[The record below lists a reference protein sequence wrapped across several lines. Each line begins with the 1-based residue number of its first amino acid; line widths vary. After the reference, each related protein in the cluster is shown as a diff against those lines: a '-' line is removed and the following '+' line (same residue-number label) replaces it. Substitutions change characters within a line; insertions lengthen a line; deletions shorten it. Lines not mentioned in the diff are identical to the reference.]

1 MNYSL
6 FIILQKYGTIQVQFL
21 IGHVSGPFPEG
32 AALKSKEDYNMK
44 KLKRLAALGTAA
56 VLAAGVLTGCGG
68 GGGNADTAA
77 PAADSSNAAGDDAA
91 AGDAA
96 SGDAASVEKID
107 LVFSHINAE
116 THTWHKMAVKFKEL
130 IEEKSGGNI
139 TVTIYPNN
147 QLGSEIETVQSA
159 IAGMGD
165 CDIVLTGESM
175 QTYVEEL
182 GIIGMPYA
190 ITSDEH
196 MEAVL
201 NGEVGQELDELM
213 LSAGLRNLG
222 AVRRGPRNITSNKE
236 IHSPDDLQGFII
248 RTPESSMTMAAF
260 NAMGAKP
267 TPMAFSEIFT
277 SLQQGVIHGQ
287 ENPLANIY
295 DASLYEVQDYVIE
308 TEHLRAW
315 VYMAISETRFSS
327 FSPAAQAMIQECA
340 AEAINYEHELFLEEE
355 ASLKS
360 TLEEKGMT
368 FIEVDQAPF
377 KEKAVAGVLEVL
389 SDRQKAIYEKMVAA
403 DPAAQ

>member
-1 MNYSL
+1 MTALAGCGS
-6 FIILQKYGTIQVQFL
+6 KAEETKAAA
-21 IGHVSGPFPEG
+21 PAETEAAAEAEAPAAEG
-32 AALKSKEDYNMK
+32 AAELEEIN
-44 KLKRLAALGTAA
+44 
-56 VLAAGVLTGCGG
+56 
-68 GGGNADTAA
+68 
-77 PAADSSNAAGDDAA
+77 
-91 AGDAA
+91 
-96 SGDAASVEKID
+96 

-116 THTWHKMAVKFKEL
+116 THTWHKLALKFKEL
-130 IEEKSGGNI
+130 VEERSGGKI
-139 TVTIYPNN
+139 TCTIYPNN

-196 MEAVL
+196 MDAVL
-201 NGEVGQELDELM
+201 NGEVGAELDALM
-213 LSAGLRNLG
+213 QQAGLRNLG
-222 AVRRGPRNITSNKE
+222 AIKRGPRNITSNKE
-236 IHSPDDLQGFII
+236 IHTPDDLQGFII
-248 RTPESSMTMAAF
+248 RTPESKMTMAAF
-260 NAMGAKP
+260 EAMGAKP

-315 VYMAISETRFSS
+315 VYMAISEARMGS
-327 FSPAAQAMIQECA
+327 FSEAAQALITECA
-340 AEAINYEHELFLEEE
+340 EEAIAYEHELFLEDE
-355 ASLKS
+355 ANLKS
-360 TLEEKGMT
+360 VLEEKGMT

-377 KEKAVAGVLEVL
+377 KEKAVSGVLAVL
-389 SDRQKAIYEKMVAA
+389 SDKQKAIYEKMVAA
-403 DPAAQ
+403 DPAAN

>member
-1 MNYSL
+1 MR
-6 FIILQKYGTIQVQFL
+6 KMKKV
-21 IGHVSGPFPEG
+21 
-32 AALKSKEDYNMK
+32 AALS
-44 KLKRLAALGTAA
+44 TAA
-56 VLAAGVLTGCGG
+56 ILAMSALAGCGSK
-68 GGGNADTAA
+68 AEETTAA
-77 PAADSSNAAGDDAA
+77 PAETEAA
-91 AGDAA
+91 APAETEAA
-96 SGDAASVEKID
+96 APAEGEATAEVEEID

-130 IEEKSGGNI
+130 IEEKSGGKI
-139 TVTIYPNN
+139 TCTIYPNN

-196 MEAVL
+196 MDAVL
-201 NGEVGQELDELM
+201 NGEVGAELDALM
-213 LSAGLRNLG
+213 LQAGLRNLG
-222 AVRRGPRNITSNKE
+222 AVKRGPRNITSNKE
-236 IHSPDDLQGFII
+236 IHTPDDLQGFII
-248 RTPESSMTMAAF
+248 RTPESKMTMAAF
-260 NAMGAKP
+260 EAMGAKP

-315 VYMAISETRFSS
+315 VYFAISEARFSS

-340 AEAINYEHELFLEEE
+340 TEAIAYEHELFLEDE
-355 ASLKS
+355 AKLKS
-360 TLEEKGMT
+360 VLEENGMT

-377 KEKAVAGVLEVL
+377 KEKAVEGVLAVL
-389 SDRQKAIYEKMVAA
+389 SDKQKAIYEKMVAA
-403 DPAAQ
+403 DPAA

>member
-1 MNYSL
+1 MR
-6 FIILQKYGTIQVQFL
+6 K
-21 IGHVSGPFPEG
+21 
-32 AALKSKEDYNMK
+32 MK
-44 KLKRLAALGTAA
+44 KFAAFAAA
-56 VLAAGVLTGCGG
+56 VMAAGVLTACGG
-68 GGGNADTAA
+68 SSSGTAATTAA
-77 PAADSSNAAGDDAA
+77 PAAPAA
-91 AGDAA
+91 ANNEGGGTDSAE
-96 SGDAASVEKID
+96 VEKID

-116 THTWHKMAVKFKEL
+116 THTWHKMALKFKEL
-130 IEEKSGGNI
+130 IEERSGGNI

-196 MEAVL
+196 MDAVL

-213 LSAGLRNLG
+213 LKAGLRNLG
-222 AVRRGPRNITSNKE
+222 AIKRGPRNITSNKE
-236 IHSPDDLQGFII
+236 IHTPEDLQGFII
-248 RTPESSMTMAAF
+248 RTPESKMTMAAF
-260 NAMGAKP
+260 EAMGAKP

-315 VYMAISETRFSS
+315 VYMAISEARFSS
-327 FSPAAQAMIQECA
+327 FSPAAQQMIQECA
-340 AEAINYEHELFLEEE
+340 TEAIAYEHELFLEDE
-355 ASLKS
+355 AQLKS

-377 KEKAVAGVLEVL
+377 KEKAVSGVLAVL

-403 DPAAQ
+403 DPAAN

>member
-1 MNYSL
+1 MRKMRR
-6 FIILQKYGTIQVQFL
+6 F
-21 IGHVSGPFPEG
+21 
-32 AALKSKEDYNMK
+32 
-44 KLKRLAALGTAA
+44 AALGAAA
-56 VLAAGVLTGCGG
+56 VLAAGALTGCGG
-68 GGGNADTAA
+68 SGG
-77 PAADSSNAAGDDAA
+77 SSGGSSTPTTTQAA
-91 AGDAA
+91 AGGDQSADNSNAGGSADA
-96 SGDAASVEKID
+96 GVEKID

-116 THTWHKMAVKFKEL
+116 THTWHKLAMKFKEL

-196 MEAVL
+196 MDAVL
-201 NGEVGQELDELM
+201 NGEVGKELDELM

-222 AVRRGPRNITSNKE
+222 AIRRGPRNITSNKE

-260 NAMGAKP
+260 EAMGAKP

-295 DASLYEVQDYVIE
+295 DASLFEV
-308 TEHLRAW
+308 
-315 VYMAISETRFSS
+315 
-327 FSPAAQAMIQECA
+327 
-340 AEAINYEHELFLEEE
+340 
-355 ASLKS
+355 
-360 TLEEKGMT
+360 
-368 FIEVDQAPF
+368 
-377 KEKAVAGVLEVL
+377 
-389 SDRQKAIYEKMVAA
+389 
-403 DPAAQ
+403 

>member
-1 MNYSL
+1 MRK
-6 FIILQKYGTIQVQFL
+6 IQKI
-21 IGHVSGPFPEG
+21 
-32 AALKSKEDYNMK
+32 AALVMA
-44 KLKRLAALGTAA
+44 AALAVGSLTA
-56 VLAAGVLTGCGG
+56 CGG
-68 GGGNADTAA
+68 GSSTASTTAA
-77 PAADSSNAAGDDAA
+77 AAANDAAGGDAA
-91 AGDAA
+91 AADGE
-96 SGDAASVEKID
+96 VEEIN

-116 THTWHKMAVKFKEL
+116 THTWHKMALKFKEL
-130 IEEKSGGNI
+130 IEEKSGGKI

-201 NGEVGQELDELM
+201 NGEVGKELEDLM
-213 LSAGLRNLG
+213 LSAGLRVLG
-222 AVRRGPRNITSNKE
+222 PIRRGPREITSNKL
-236 IHSPDDLQGFII
+236 IKTPDDLQGFII
-248 RTPESSMTMAAF
+248 RTPESTMTMAAF
-260 NAMGAKP
+260 EAMGAKP

-295 DASLYEVQDYVIE
+295 DASLYEVQDYVIK
-308 TEHLRAW
+308 TDHLRAW
-315 VYMAISETRFSS
+315 VYFAISEARYSS

-340 AEAINYEHELFLEEE
+340 TEAIDYEHELFLEEE
-355 ASLKS
+355 ANLQS
-360 TLEEKGMT
+360 TLEEKGME
-368 FIEVDQAPF
+368 FIDVDQEPF

-389 SDRQKAIYEKMVAA
+389 TDRQKEIYEKMVAA
-403 DPAAQ
+403 DPAAN

>member
-1 MNYSL
+1 M
-6 FIILQKYGTIQVQFL
+6 
-21 IGHVSGPFPEG
+21 
-32 AALKSKEDYNMK
+32 KEMK
-44 KLKRLAALGTAA
+44 RVAALGAA
-56 VLAAGVLTGCGG
+56 VILAAGTLAGCGG
-68 GGGNADTAA
+68 GGSSA
-77 PAADSSNAAGDDAA
+77 PATKAADSGNSNNANSGGGSGDS
-91 AGDAA
+91 AA
-96 SGDAASVEKID
+96 SGVEKID

-116 THTWHKMAVKFKEL
+116 THTWHKMALKFKEL
-130 IEEKSGGNI
+130 VEEKSGGNI

-196 MEAVL
+196 MDAVL
-201 NGEVGQELDELM
+201 NGDVGKELDELM
-213 LSAGLRNLG
+213 LSAGLRDLG
-222 AVRRGPRNITSNKE
+222 AIRRGPRNITSNKE

-260 NAMGAKP
+260 EAMGAKP

-295 DASLYEVQDYVIE
+295 DASLFEVQDYVIE
-308 TEHLRAW
+308 SEHLRAW

-327 FSPAAQAMIQECA
+327 FSPEAQAIIQECA
-340 AEAINYEHELFLEEE
+340 TEAINYEHELFLEEE
-355 ASLKS
+355 ATLKS

-377 KEKAVAGVLEVL
+377 KEKAVAGVLSVL
-389 SDRQKAIYEKMVAA
+389 TDRQKAIYDKIVAA
-403 DPAAQ
+403 DPAA

>member
-1 MNYSL
+1 MR
-6 FIILQKYGTIQVQFL
+6 KMKKV
-21 IGHVSGPFPEG
+21 
-32 AALKSKEDYNMK
+32 AALS
-44 KLKRLAALGTAA
+44 TAA
-56 VLAAGVLTGCGG
+56 VLAMSALAGCGSKTE
-68 GGGNADTAA
+68 ATTAA
-77 PAADSSNAAGDDAA
+77 PAETEAA
-91 AGDAA
+91 AETEKAA
-96 SGDAASVEKID
+96 EGEAAAEAGAEVEKIN

-130 IEEKSGGNI
+130 IEERSGGNI

-196 MEAVL
+196 MDAVL
-201 NGEVGQELDELM
+201 NGEVGKELDELM

-222 AVRRGPRNITSNKE
+222 AIRRGPRNVTSNKE
-236 IHSPDDLQGFII
+236 IHTPDDLKGFII
-248 RTPESSMTMAAF
+248 RTPESKMTMAAF
-260 NAMGAKP
+260 EAMGAKP

-315 VYMAISETRFSS
+315 VYMAISEARFST
-327 FSPAAQAMIQECA
+327 FSPAAQQMIQECA
-340 AEAINYEHELFLEEE
+340 TEAINYEHELFLESE
-355 ASLKS
+355 ANLKS
-360 TLEEKGMT
+360 MLEEKGMT

-377 KEKAVAGVLEVL
+377 KEKAVSGVLAVL
-389 SDRQKAIYEKMVAA
+389 SDKQKAIYEKMVAA
-403 DPAAQ
+403 DPAK

>member
-1 MNYSL
+1 M
-6 FIILQKYGTIQVQFL
+6 K
-21 IGHVSGPFPEG
+21 
-32 AALKSKEDYNMK
+32 KMK
-44 KLKRLAALGTAA
+44 KLTALGMAA
-56 VLAAGVLTGCGG
+56 VLAAGLLAGCGG
-68 GGGNADTAA
+68 SGSSSAPATQAANNGGSADSGSADNGGG
-77 PAADSSNAAGDDAA
+77 AG
-91 AGDAA
+91 
-96 SGDAASVEKID
+96 VEKID

-116 THTWHKMAVKFKEL
+116 THTWHKMALKFKEL

-139 TVTIYPNN
+139 KVTIYPNN

-190 ITSDEH
+190 ITSEAH
-196 MEAVL
+196 MDAVL
-201 NGEVGQELDELM
+201 NGDVGKELDDLM

-222 AVRRGPRNITSNKE
+222 AIRRGPRNITSNKE
-236 IHSPDDLQGFII
+236 IHTPDDLQGFII

-260 NAMGAKP
+260 EAMGAKP

-295 DASLYEVQDYVIE
+295 DASLFEVQKYVIE
-308 TEHLRAW
+308 SEHLRAW

-327 FSPAAQAMIQECA
+327 FSPEAQAMIQECA
-340 AEAINYEHELFLEEE
+340 TEAINYEHELFLEEE
-355 ASLKS
+355 ATLKS

-368 FIEVDQAPF
+368 FIEVDQSLF
-377 KEKAVAGVLEVL
+377 KEKAVSGVLNVL
-389 SDRQKAIYEKMVAA
+389 TDRQKAIYEKIVAA
-403 DPAAQ
+403 DPEA

>member
-1 MNYSL
+1 MR
-6 FIILQKYGTIQVQFL
+6 KMKKV
-21 IGHVSGPFPEG
+21 
-32 AALKSKEDYNMK
+32 AALS
-44 KLKRLAALGTAA
+44 TAA
-56 VLAAGVLTGCGG
+56 VLAMSALAGCGSKTE
-68 GGGNADTAA
+68 ATTAA
-77 PAADSSNAAGDDAA
+77 PAETEAA
-91 AGDAA
+91 AETEKAA
-96 SGDAASVEKID
+96 EAGAEVEKID

-130 IEEKSGGNI
+130 IEERSGGNI

-196 MEAVL
+196 MDAVL
-201 NGEVGQELDELM
+201 NGEVGKELDELM
-213 LSAGLRNLG
+213 LKAGLRNLG
-222 AVRRGPRNITSNKE
+222 AIRRGPRNVTSNKE
-236 IHSPDDLQGFII
+236 IHTPDDLKGFII
-248 RTPESSMTMAAF
+248 RTPESKMTMAAF
-260 NAMGAKP
+260 EAMGAKP

-315 VYMAISETRFSS
+315 VYMAISEARFSS
-327 FSPAAQAMIQECA
+327 FSPAAQQMIQECA
-340 AEAINYEHELFLEEE
+340 TEAINYEHELFLESE
-355 ASLKS
+355 ANLKS
-360 TLEEKGMT
+360 MLEEKGMT
-368 FIEVDQAPF
+368 FIEVDQTPF
-377 KEKAVAGVLEVL
+377 KEKAVSGVLAVL
-389 SDRQKAIYEKMVAA
+389 SDKQKAIYEKMVAA
-403 DPAAQ
+403 DPAK

>member
-1 MNYSL
+1 MRKGKKFVAL
-6 FIILQKYGTIQVQFL
+6 
-21 IGHVSGPFPEG
+21 G
-32 AALKSKEDYNMK
+32 AAAVMAASM
-44 KLKRLAALGTAA
+44 LA
-56 VLAAGVLTGCGG
+56 GCGG
-68 GGGNADTAA
+68 SK
-77 PAADSSNAAGDDAA
+77 PAATEAPKKTAA
-91 AGDAA
+91 AGEAEKKEP
-96 SGDAASVEKID
+96 SGDASADVEKID

-116 THTWHKMAVKFKEL
+116 THTWHKMAEKFKEL

-196 MEAVL
+196 MDAVL
-201 NGEVGQELDELM
+201 EGEVGKELDELM
-213 LSAGLRNLG
+213 LQAGLRSLG
-222 AVRRGPRNITSNKE
+222 AVKRGPRNITANKE
-236 IHSPDDLQGFII
+236 IHSPDDLKGFII
-248 RTPESSMTMAAF
+248 RTPESKMTMAAF
-260 NAMGAKP
+260 EAMGAKP

-287 ENPLANIY
+287 ENPLANIF

-315 VYMAISETRFSS
+315 VYMAISEARFSS

-340 AEAINYEHELFLEEE
+340 SEAIAYEHELFLADE
-355 ASLKS
+355 AQLKS

-377 KEKAVAGVLEVL
+377 KEKAVSGVLSVL
-389 SDRQKAIYEKMVAA
+389 SDKQKAIYDKMVAV
-403 DPAAQ
+403 DPAK

>member
-1 MNYSL
+1 MRKMRR
-6 FIILQKYGTIQVQFL
+6 F
-21 IGHVSGPFPEG
+21 
-32 AALKSKEDYNMK
+32 
-44 KLKRLAALGTAA
+44 AALGAAA
-56 VLAAGVLTGCGG
+56 VLAAGALTGCGG
-68 GGGNADTAA
+68 SGG
-77 PAADSSNAAGDDAA
+77 SSGGSSTPTTTQAA
-91 AGDAA
+91 AGGDQSADNSNAGGSADA
-96 SGDAASVEKID
+96 GVEKID

-116 THTWHKMAVKFKEL
+116 THTWHKLAMKFKEL

-196 MEAVL
+196 MDAVL
-201 NGEVGQELDELM
+201 NGEVGKELDELM

-222 AVRRGPRNITSNKE
+222 AIRRGPRNITSNKE

-260 NAMGAKP
+260 EAMGAKP

-295 DASLYEVQDYVIE
+295 DASLFEVQDYVIE
-308 TEHLRAW
+308 SEHLRAW
-315 VYMAISETRFSS
+315 VYMAISEARFSS
-327 FSPAAQAMIQECA
+327 FSPAAQAMIMECA
-340 AEAINYEHELFLEEE
+340 TEAIDYDLN
-355 ASLKS
+355 
-360 TLEEKGMT
+360 
-368 FIEVDQAPF
+368 P
-377 KEKAVAGVLEVL
+377 
-389 SDRQKAIYEKMVAA
+389 
-403 DPAAQ
+403 

>member
-1 MNYSL
+1 
-6 FIILQKYGTIQVQFL
+6 
-21 IGHVSGPFPEG
+21 
-32 AALKSKEDYNMK
+32 MK
-44 KLKRLAALGTAA
+44 KLNRLIALSTAA

-68 GGGNADTAA
+68 GASDNSSA
-77 PAADSSNAAGDDAA
+77 PAAEPAADGAA
-91 AGDAA
+91 EAA
-96 SGDAASVEKID
+96 KVDTSGDVEKIE

-196 MEAVL
+196 MDAVL
-201 NGEVGQELDELM
+201 NGEVGAELNSLM

-222 AVRRGPRNITSNKE
+222 AVKRGPRNITSNKE

-295 DASLYEVQDYVIE
+295 DASLYEVQDYVIG

-315 VYMAISETRFSS
+315 VYMAISEARFSS
-327 FSPAAQAMIQECA
+327 FSPAAQTMIQECA
-340 AEAINYEHELFLEEE
+340 TEAINYEHELFLEEE
-355 ASLKS
+355 AGLKS

-377 KEKAVAGVLEVL
+377 KEKAAAGVLEVL
-389 SDRQKAIYEKMVAA
+389 TDKQKAIYEKMVAA

>member
-1 MNYSL
+1 MR
-6 FIILQKYGTIQVQFL
+6 
-21 IGHVSGPFPEG
+21 
-32 AALKSKEDYNMK
+32 
-44 KLKRLAALGTAA
+44 KLKRLAAIGAATVLGAGL
-56 VLAAGVLTGCGG
+56 LAGCGG
-68 GGGNADTAA
+68 GGSSA
-77 PAADSSNAAGDDAA
+77 PETQAADNGDSAQ
-91 AGDAA
+91 GGG
-96 SGDAASVEKID
+96 SGDGAGVEKID

-201 NGEVGQELDELM
+201 NGDVGKELDELM
-213 LSAGLRNLG
+213 LGAGLRNLG
-222 AVRRGPRNITSNKE
+222 AIRRGPRNVTANKE
-236 IHSPDDLQGFII
+236 IHTPDDLQGFII

-260 NAMGAKP
+260 EAMGAKP

-295 DASLYEVQDYVIE
+295 DASLFEVQDYMIE

-315 VYMAISETRFSS
+315 VYMAISEGRFSS
-327 FSPAAQAMIQECA
+327 FSPEAQAMIQECA
-340 AEAINYEHELFLEEE
+340 TEAINYEHELFLEEE
-355 ASLKS
+355 ATLKS
-360 TLEEKGMT
+360 TLQEKGMT

-377 KEKAVAGVLEVL
+377 KEKAVAGVLNVL
-389 SDRQKAIYEKMVAA
+389 TDKQKAIYEKIVAA
-403 DPAAQ
+403 DPQA

>member
-1 MNYSL
+1 MR
-6 FIILQKYGTIQVQFL
+6 KMKKV
-21 IGHVSGPFPEG
+21 
-32 AALKSKEDYNMK
+32 AALS
-44 KLKRLAALGTAA
+44 TAA
-56 VLAAGVLTGCGG
+56 VLAMSALAGCGSKTE
-68 GGGNADTAA
+68 ATTAA
-77 PAADSSNAAGDDAA
+77 PAETEAA
-91 AGDAA
+91 AETEKAA
-96 SGDAASVEKID
+96 EGEAAAEAGAEVEKID

-130 IEEKSGGNI
+130 IEERSGGNI

-196 MEAVL
+196 MDAVL
-201 NGEVGQELDELM
+201 NGEVGKELDELM

-222 AVRRGPRNITSNKE
+222 AIRRGPRNVTSNKE
-236 IHSPDDLQGFII
+236 IHTPDDLKGFII
-248 RTPESSMTMAAF
+248 RTPESKMTMAAF
-260 NAMGAKP
+260 EAMGAKP

-315 VYMAISETRFSS
+315 VYMAISEARFST
-327 FSPAAQAMIQECA
+327 FSPAAQQMIQECA
-340 AEAINYEHELFLEEE
+340 TEAINYEHELFLESE
-355 ASLKS
+355 ANLKS
-360 TLEEKGMT
+360 MLEEKGMT

-377 KEKAVAGVLEVL
+377 KEKAVSGVLAVL
-389 SDRQKAIYEKMVAA
+389 SDKQKAIYEKMVAA
-403 DPAAQ
+403 DPAK

>member
-1 MNYSL
+1 
-6 FIILQKYGTIQVQFL
+6 
-21 IGHVSGPFPEG
+21 
-32 AALKSKEDYNMK
+32 MK
-44 KLKRLAALGTAA
+44 KLNRLMALATAA
-56 VLAAGVLTGCGG
+56 VLAAGILTGCGG
-68 GGGNADTAA
+68 SGGNSA
-77 PAADSSNAAGDDAA
+77 PAAEPAADGAADATDAA
-91 AGDAA
+91 QGDA
-96 SGDAASVEKID
+96 SGEVEKID

-139 TVTIYPNN
+139 TVTIYPSN

-190 ITSDEH
+190 VTSDEH
-196 MEAVL
+196 MDAVL
-201 NGEVGQELDELM
+201 EGEVGAELDELM

-222 AVRRGPRNITSNKE
+222 AIKRGPRNITSNKE

-260 NAMGAKP
+260 EAMGAKP

-287 ENPLANIY
+287 ENPLANIF

-308 TEHLRAW
+308 SEHLRAW
-315 VYMAISETRFSS
+315 VYMAISEARFSS

-340 AEAINYEHELFLEEE
+340 AEAIAYEHELFLEEE
-355 ASLKS
+355 ANLKS

-377 KEKAVAGVLEVL
+377 KEKAVSGVLSVL
-389 SDRQKAIYEKMVAA
+389 TDRQKAIYEKIMAA